1 MAAALSEDMEEQEG
15 TLTHHPSK
23 TLREELPNPFAA
35 IRAKVS
41 GAVADQAGIATGAAL
56 EEMKERYPIL
66 DAILAGRTVKI
77 ELRAEI
83 VE

>member
-1 MAAALSEDMEEQEG
+1 MAALSEDMEEQEG
-15 TLTHHPSK
+15 TLIHHTPK
-23 TLREELPNPFAA
+23 TLGEELMNPVAA

-41 GAVADQAGIATGAAL
+41 GAVADQAGVATGAAL

-66 DAILAGRTVKI
+66 DAILAGRTVRI
-77 ELRAEI
+77 EFKAEI